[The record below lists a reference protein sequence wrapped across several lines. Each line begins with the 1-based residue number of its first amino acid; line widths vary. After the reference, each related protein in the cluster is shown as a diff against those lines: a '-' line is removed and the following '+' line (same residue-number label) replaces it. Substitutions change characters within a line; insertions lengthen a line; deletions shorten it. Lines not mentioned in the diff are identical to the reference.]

1 MNKDERCFVFLNGDF
16 EDKKD
21 FYLKIIDG
29 SKNIFCADGGANF
42 CYKFNLIPLEIWGD
56 MDSINEDT
64 KKFYINKNVLF
75 KMFPKEKDFT
85 DTELILE
92 YLSKKFKKITCF
104 FGISK
109 EMAHTLTNFTLFYKF
124 KNIEFIN
131 FNERISFLEEK
142 KEYYIENKKNTKISF
157 VPYSFEIKNLT
168 LNGFKY
174 NLVNY
179 NLNIGES
186 ILTSN
191 IINEDKAFVYFDCGK
206 LLMIEK
212 NS

>member
-1 MNKDERCFVFLNGDF
+1 MNKDDKCFVFLNGDF
-16 EDKKD
+16 EDEKE

-42 CYKFNLIPLEIWGD
+42 CYKFNLVPLEIWGD
-56 MDSINEDT
+56 MDSINEGV
-64 KKFYINKNVLF
+64 KNFYINKNVIF
-75 KMFPKEKDFT
+75 KIFPHDKDFT

-92 YLSKKFKKITCF
+92 YLSNKFKKIICF

-109 EMAHTLTNFTLFYKF
+109 DMAHTLTNFTLFYKF

-131 FNERISFLEEK
+131 FNEIISFLEEK

-157 VPYSFEIKNLT
+157 VPCSLEIKNLT

-174 NLVNY
+174 NLSNH
-179 NLNIGES
+179 NLHIGES

-191 IINEDKAFVYFDCGK
+191 IITEEKACIYFDYGK

-212 NS
+212 KS